1 MTMNVSLDVM
11 LDLIELKEEIGRIGR
26 EHEEMRQTLEH
37 ISKFSPVNMETNSVD
52 SHSVAYAAQL
62 AQEALATLN
71 KGKREL

>member
-1 MTMNVSLDVM
+1 MSNEE
-11 LDLIELKEEIGRIGR
+11 LITELVELTQEFQRIGR

-62 AQEALATLN
+62 AQEALATL
-71 KGKREL
+71 G